1 MERRNWSL
9 KILKELNYID
19 SLDSYNKADAIV
31 EWYENNFEN
40 NLVTDIDLSNNDLK
54 KFGELYYKNLN
65 FLKKQKD
72 EARLKLAQMRKMKKF
87 LNI

>member
-40 NLVTDIDLSNNDLK
+40 NLVTDIDLSNGDLK